1 MNILYISMY
10 TVFLE
15 LQIFSNFI
23 NVFTVT
29 FDQFNA
35 SMLNTN
41 SILFSRLLNEFLKV
55 CVSTN
60 NSREEHE
67 IYQV

>member
-1 MNILYISMY
+1 MY

-41 SILFSRLLNEFLKV
+41 SIFFQRLLNEFLKV

-67 IYQV
+67 MYRYNIRK

>member
-10 TVFLE
+10 TVCLE

-41 SILFSRLLNEFLKV
+41 SIFLWGAWDLPGLK
-55 CVSTN
+55 
-60 NSREEHE
+60 
-67 IYQV
+67 